1 MPSNIETFSNAR
13 DSLPNVYTN
22 IAAREVDFVTRFNKN
37 WDALR
42 TIMGIMR
49 PIRKAPG
56 TKLVSYRASV
66 ALESGNVDPGC
77 VIPYSKATIEKVR
90 IYGSILNPF
99 TIINHNNGTGIDP
112 EIST

>member
-1 MPSNIETFSNAR
+1 MPSNIESFSNPR

-42 TIMGIMR
+42 TILGIMR

-66 ALESGNVDPGC
+66 ALESVLCKGSASFRY
-77 VIPYSKATIEKVR
+77 ILYRIVR
-90 IYGSILNPF
+90 TLQITKLV
-99 TIINHNNGTGIDP
+99 
-112 EIST
+112 